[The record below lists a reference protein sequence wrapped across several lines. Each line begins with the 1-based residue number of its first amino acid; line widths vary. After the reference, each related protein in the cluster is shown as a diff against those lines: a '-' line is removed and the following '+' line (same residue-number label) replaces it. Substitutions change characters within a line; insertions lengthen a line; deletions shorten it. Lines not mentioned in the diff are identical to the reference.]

1 MHAGEFIK
9 WTGKDEDGTFSH
21 IGQILSVNDVWVEFQ
36 TREGKMCVKRTEKL
50 ELHAPIDLGK
60 SAEQKAKPTLDQPKR
75 DVKAGSK
82 LDRCIEVYKTMR
94 GATRKELIAAFV
106 EQVGMTEAG
115 ASTYAAQ
122 VKKVA

>member
-1 MHAGEFIK
+1 MHAGDFIK
-9 WTGKDEDGTFSH
+9 WTSKDDEGTFSH
-21 IGQILSVNDVWVEFQ
+21 VGQIISQNETWIEFK
-36 TREGKMCVKRTEKL
+36 TKEGVMCVKRTDGKFEPHAAI
-50 ELHAPIDLGK
+50 ELK
-60 SAEQKAKPTLDQPKR
+60 CEQKAKPTIDAVKR

-82 LDRCIEVYKTMR
+82 LEQCIEIYKTMR

-106 EQVGMTEAG
+106 EKVHMTEAG